1 MQRNMKIRYL
11 IILLASVALCF
22 CSCSSSLDSAQD
34 TTKQKPIIDYKP
46 SNFQTF
52 VIHEIPDIN
61 LDELY
66 EDKTYTVSYT
76 AYLSYNSHVG
86 NSWAYGLKYDG
97 ECVESGSSVV
107 KSGIFNLSV
116 TAYAVE
122 FDEHNDYGSA
132 SVYFDSLDVGEKQTK
147 EVTVTV
153 REDRGRYSG
162 NTAGWIFEITIE
174 RTS

>member
-1 MQRNMKIRYL
+1 MQRNMKIRCL
-11 IILLASVALCF
+11 ISLLASIALCL
-22 CSCSSSLDSAQD
+22 CSCSSPLDSAQD
-34 TTKQKPIIDYKP
+34 TTKQRPIIDYEPP
-46 SNFQTF
+46 SFTF
-52 VIHEIPDIN
+52 VPHEIPDFN

-76 AYLSYNSHVG
+76 AYLSYNAHVG
-86 NSWAYGLKYDG
+86 NSWGYGLKYDG
-97 ECVESGSSVV
+97 EYIESGSSVV
-107 KSGIFNLSV
+107 KSDIVNLSV

-153 REDRGRYSG
+153 RENRGRYSG
-162 NTAGWIFEITIE
+162 NTAGWIFKITIE